1 MKKLT
6 LVIALLLV
14 FSCCLLCA
22 CNKPQQ
28 PDDDTPVVPTDPT
41 LLNGLENN
49 ADLYSVYPM
58 DIAPRDE
65 YQVSINTDPNFVKA
79 GNGSLKYVSI
89 NGTAHSFIQLIN
101 HSHLPDMDV
110 TKLKSVSIWVFN
122 ATETS
127 QKITLSLT
135 NNTGA
140 PMFSVQQQLE
150 PNQWTQVKYDQLAEF
165 SYKKKSNIVGVAFRF
180 DVEGKATLYV
190 DEMRVELGAEDVPP
204 ADFNQVVAGIADIAP
219 TEALTGETFATNIK
233 FVDAVNYA
241 RLLYNDL
248 ANTSGYEES
257 YAKLQT
263 YEQLLGG
270 FSAMY
275 TPRSDDDVISKW
287 EYGNGLTVAQEVDE
301 TYGGVWSIIV
311 DAKSAAEQS
320 FKFTDLDVSAYGEI
334 AMWIYNPTDFE
345 LTLQIHGGWNLWSAY
360 ATKLASKQW
369 TMVRF
374 NCAIVENDTAGSAFI
389 IISNSQVGF
398 SGTFLFTALYGVPA
412 NVSAKH
418 VIDSID
424 QLPNKDSITLEH
436 QSTIQQIRTAYD
448 NLSSAGKSAVTNYSK
463 LTDAENKIATIQAEA
478 FDQKIMQVVSVQ
490 VTVDNV
496 LERYNAVSDLTNQYN
511 ALDDLTYYRVTKWS
525 EVETY
530 NVQIDALKAQLVVDL
545 VNSFPNADSAQFP
558 KLFAQV
564 NLAKT
569 LFDQLDETA
578 QANVDVTKL
587 NSLVAVANKYLLQF
601 DFTVDN
607 SNKVSTTTDFG
618 NSWQG
623 DINYVTDSTYGN
635 VMVCNVTAGHS
646 NATTQAEFR
655 LRVYEK
661 IYQYE
666 KICFYVMAPVDNA
679 KLVIYSE
686 NWKKHMD
693 ISLVKDQW
701 TLVEIDTAFPTT
713 NNLDGMFFIFTA
725 PSVEALV
732 GQWKATSVYAYF
744 DQAKTDKLISD
755 FTTAMEKVPA
765 KEQITLDDK
774 QAITTARQL
783 YDDMPTYCKGYIK
796 ASVVKRLTEA
806 EERIEVLEAST
817 TINSFL
823 ANVNALNQNSTG
835 EQILNVWLQYKNL
848 GKFQSEINQEVVTTI
863 KNAMDAKA
871 EDVAKA
877 YCDLVQE
884 FNSNHDFPRD
894 RNEFTILYE
903 IVRTDLSDAV
913 FYFINSDTISTINA
927 LKEELDSYK
936 IAITDIRPTD
946 VVEDDKL
953 GTAYRYT
960 LTNSVV
966 TGWDG
971 CIFKLQANVVA
982 KATKVVFYV
991 YRPQDG
997 SNASLKVALDKP
1009 WTEPDNLKV
1018 SITKDGWTRIEY
1030 AVDAELLDTTRDSYF
1045 YLFLNG
1051 ETASQSGWLISQL
1064 YYC

>member
-14 FSCCLLCA
+14 ISCCLLCA

-28 PDDDTPVVPTDPT
+28 PDDAPIIPTDPT

-58 DIAPRDE
+58 DVAPRDE
-65 YQVSINTDPNFVKA
+65 YQVTINTDPAFIKA
-79 GNGSLKYVSI
+79 GNGSLKYVST
-89 NGTAHSFIQLIN
+89 NGTAHSFIQLISRSN
-101 HSHLPDMDV
+101 LPDLDV
-110 TKLKSVSIWVFN
+110 TKLKSVSLWVYN
-122 ATETS
+122 ATDS
-127 QKITLSLT
+127 QQKLTLSIT
-135 NNTGA
+135 NISGA

-165 SYKKKSNIVGVAFRF
+165 SYKKKSNVAGIAFRF
-180 DVEGKATLYV
+180 DIEGKATLYV
-190 DEMRVELGAEDVPP
+190 DEIRVELGAEDVPP
-204 ADFNQVVAGIADIAP
+204 ADFNQVVAGIANIAP
-219 TEALTGETFATNIK
+219 TEALTGETFANNVK
-233 FVDAVNYA
+233 FIDAVRYA

-248 ANTSGYEES
+248 ANTSGYEAS

-270 FSAMY
+270 FSTLY

-287 EYGNGLTVAQEVDE
+287 EYGNGLTIAQEVDE

-320 FKFTDLDVSAYGEI
+320 FKFNDLDVSAYGEI
-334 AMWIYNPTDFE
+334 AMWVYNPTDFE

-360 ATKLASKQW
+360 ATKLTPKEW
-369 TMVRF
+369 TMVQF
-374 NCAIVENDTAGSAFI
+374 NCSIVEKDTVGSAFI
-389 IISNSQVGF
+389 IISNGQVGF

-412 NVSAKH
+412 NVSAKD
-418 VIDSID
+418 VIDTIN
-424 QLPNKDSITLEH
+424 QLPDKDSITLEH
-436 QSTIQQIRTAYD
+436 KPTVQQIRTSYED
-448 NLSSAGKSAVTNYSK
+448 LSAASKSAVTNYSK
-463 LTDAENKIATIQAEA
+463 LTDAENKIATIEA
-478 FDQKIMQVVSVQ
+478 DEFDQKITQVVSVE

-496 LERYNAVSDLTNQYN
+496 LERYIAVSDLTNQYK

-525 EVETY
+525 EIESY
-530 NVQIDALKAQLVVDL
+530 NVQIDALKAQLVVEL

-558 KLFAQV
+558 KLLTQV

-569 LFDQLDETA
+569 LFDQLNET
-578 QANVDVTKL
+578 QQSNVDVAKL
-587 NSLVAVANKYLLQF
+587 NSLVAVANNYLLQF

-607 SNKVSTTTDFG
+607 SNKVSTVTDFG

-635 VMVCNVTAGHS
+635 VMVCNVTAGHT
-646 NATTQAEFR
+646 NAPTQAEFR
-655 LRVYEK
+655 LRVYNK

-666 KICFYVMAPVDNA
+666 KIYFYVMAPIDNA
-679 KLVIYSE
+679 KLVVYSE

-701 TLVEIDTAFPTT
+701 TLVEIDADFATT

-725 PSVEALV
+725 PNEQALV

-744 DQAKTDKLISD
+744 DQAKTDKLLGD
-755 FTTAMEKVPA
+755 FATAMQSVPA
-765 KEQITLDDK
+765 KEQVTLADK
-774 QAITTARQL
+774 QAIETARQL
-783 YDDMPTYCKGYIK
+783 YDDLPTYCKGYVK
-796 ASVVKRLTEA
+796 ASVVKQLTEA

-817 TINSFL
+817 AINGL
-823 ANVNALNQNSTG
+823 LTNVNALNQNSTG

-848 GKFQSEINQEVVTTI
+848 GKFQSEIDQSVVNAI

-871 EDVAKA
+871 QDVAKA
-877 YCDLVQE
+877 YDDLVQE
-884 FNSNHDFPRD
+884 FYSRYDFPRD
-894 RNEFTILYE
+894 KAEFAILYD
-903 IVRTDLSDAV
+903 IVLRDLSDAV
-913 FYFINSDTISTINA
+913 FGFVSSDTTTIIST
-927 LKEELDSYK
+927 LKKELDSYK
-936 IAITDIRPTD
+936 TATTGIRPSD
-946 VVEDDKL
+946 VIEDDKL
-953 GTAYRYT
+953 GTTYRYT
-960 LTNSVV
+960 LTNNVIS
-966 TGWDG
+966 GWDG
-971 CIFKLQANVVA
+971 CVFKLQANVAA

-1009 WTEPDNLKV
+1009 WTEPADLV
-1018 SITKDGWTRIEY
+1018 FSITQDGWTRIEY
-1030 AVDAELLDTTRDSYF
+1030 TVDTDHLDTTRDCYF

-1051 ETASQSGWLISQL
+1051 ETASQGGWLVSQL
-1064 YYC
+1064 YYQ